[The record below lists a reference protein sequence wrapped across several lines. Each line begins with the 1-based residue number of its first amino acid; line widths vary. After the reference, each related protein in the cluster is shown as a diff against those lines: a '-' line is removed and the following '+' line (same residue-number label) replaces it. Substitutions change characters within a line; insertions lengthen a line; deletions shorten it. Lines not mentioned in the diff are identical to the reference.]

1 MNNPVHSASYELVSL
16 MLESNHKFMDKRN
29 LYRER
34 EREKK
39 THVSCNKDPV
49 SSPKWTREYLVN
61 SYNL

>member
-34 EREKK
+34 EREKLMS
-39 THVSCNKDPV
+39 HVIRIRS
-49 SSPKWTREYLVN
+49 LVQN
-61 SYNL
+61 GLESI